1 MSSNL
6 IEDIRRYPWA
16 FGLALVLHLAI
27 AAVAVINFES
37 KPAAV
42 PVSSKPQVNI
52 VQAEAIDAQDFD
64 QAVRKHRQ
72 VEERKRQQAQEEKKR
87 KAEAQKRK
95 VEEQKRLKAEK
106 KREAEEQKR
115 IALEKKKQEQ
125 KKAEEARKKE
135 KERKKAEAARK
146 QAEER
151 RKAEARAEQE
161 RVAAVLAAE
170 EAELREQA
178 RIAEERRIAAE
189 RSRQEQE
196 LARYNQQ
203 LAIMRAGWIE
213 TIAAHVGS
221 RWIRPPGTTSA
232 NEAEVFITQAPGGFI
247 LDVRVG
253 RCSGS
258 TAFCQSVEA
267 AVRKSEPLPQ
277 PEDKALFERDIKFT
291 FRPLGL

>member
-6 IEDIRRYPWA
+6 IDDIRRYPWA
-16 FGLALVLHLAI
+16 FGLALVLHLVI
-27 AAVAVINFES
+27 AAVAVINIES
-37 KPAAV
+37 KPTAV
-42 PVSSKPQVNI
+42 QVSSKPPVNI
-52 VQAEAIDAQDFD
+52 VQAEAIDAKDFD
-64 QAVRKHRQ
+64 QAIRKHKQ
-72 VEERKRQQAQEEKKR
+72 AEERKRQQAQTEKKR
-87 KAEAQKRK
+87 KA
-95 VEEQKRLKAEK
+95 EEQKRLKAEK
-106 KREAEEQKR
+106 KRKAEEQKR

-125 KKAEEARKKE
+125 KKAEAARKKE
-135 KERKKAEAARK
+135 QERKKAEAAKK
-146 QAEER
+146 QAEDR

-170 EAELREQA
+170 EAEMREQA

-189 RSRQEQE
+189 RARQEQE

-203 LAIMRAGWIE
+203 LAIMRSGWIE

-232 NEAEVFITQAPGGFI
+232 NEAEVFITQAPGGYI
-247 LDVRVG
+247 LNVRVG

-277 PEDKALFERDIKFT
+277 PEDKALFEREIKFT